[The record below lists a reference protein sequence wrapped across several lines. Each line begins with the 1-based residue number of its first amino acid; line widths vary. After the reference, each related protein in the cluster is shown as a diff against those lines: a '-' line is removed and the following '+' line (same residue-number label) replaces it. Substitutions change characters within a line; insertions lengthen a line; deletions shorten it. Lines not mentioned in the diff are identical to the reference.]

1 MKKLKVDDRE
11 RIVSEIKMLLHA
23 SRDCARTICSLDTTK
38 QSFDVTDGY
47 YGEAFGILRGLSL
60 LGYGSFGAVNTPE
73 EESNFAWWMRELEKE
88 VLAEENFGG
97 SNECNHCLEKYHK
110 DGAGRR
116 TPFTVR
122 SGN

>member
-1 MKKLKVDDRE
+1 MRTLPPAKRQRV
-11 RIVSEIKMLLHA
+11 VAEIKMLLHA
-23 SRDCARTICSLDTTK
+23 SRDCARTIYSIDTTK
-38 QSFDVTDGY
+38 HSFDCRDGY

-73 EESNFAWWMRELEKE
+73 EETNFSWWMKRLEDE

-97 SNECNHCLEKYHK
+97 SNECDHCLEKYHK

-116 TPFTVR
+116 RP
-122 SGN
+122 